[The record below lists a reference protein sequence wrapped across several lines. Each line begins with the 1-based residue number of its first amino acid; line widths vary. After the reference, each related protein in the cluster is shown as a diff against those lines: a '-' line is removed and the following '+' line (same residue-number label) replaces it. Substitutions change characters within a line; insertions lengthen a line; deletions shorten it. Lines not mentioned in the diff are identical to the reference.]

1 MSDAAVETAERP
13 AKAAKEPAA
22 LPYVNLREALSLM
35 AALSGSPDDL
45 VVRIGSAGEKRARI
59 EFSSSGS
66 RDCPLSDMHWIV
78 KGQFSFD
85 GIGGTQTAVT
95 IPANYL
101 LAALPDDPSAKV
113 TIATSKEDRAV
124 TIRHSGGTSTL
135 PLMHTKPK
143 VVEDADA
150 KVRTQKIPMAMLAQ
164 VLSRFPS
171 RFSLASAIKDDSLV
185 SNLFVDQDDKEGDL
199 IAGFAT
205 NSSAVFTC
213 LKTDDV
219 DDSDGTLA
227 GQIDINLIEVL
238 RRLPKGQFPDK
249 VTLTDHSISLS
260 HGTRWSITI
269 RRKAASQVAKAADI
283 TAQVKK
289 MVRAA
294 KNEHTYS
301 LTVAELE
308 GALKKAS
315 TFASGSTEVT
325 LSGDGQTVVMA
336 SGPEARMRTRINLIA
351 KKRKGG
357 FSPITIHGP
366 SMRQALAAFKDDDS
380 VMLTALDGGRVL
392 LLMSRYPTH
401 EKGFGNMAMLL
412 AVQTGGK

>member
-1 MSDAAVETAERP
+1 MTDTATETATET
-13 AKAAKEPAA
+13 AQAAKEAA
-22 LPYVNLREALSLM
+22 APPYISLREALSLM

-45 VVRIGSAGEKRARI
+45 VVRIGPVGEKHARV

-66 RDCPLSDMHWIV
+66 RDCPLADMHWRV
-78 KGQFSFD
+78 RGRFSFD
-85 GIGGTQTAVT
+85 GIEDMKLAPTV
-95 IPANYL
+95 PANYL

-113 TIATSKEDRAV
+113 TFAISKEDRAV

-143 VVEDADA
+143 VVETDE
-150 KVRTQKIPMAMLAQ
+150 KVKVQKLPMAMLSQ
-164 VLSRFPS
+164 VLARFPA

-185 SNLFVDQDDKEGDL
+185 SNLFVDSTDDI

-213 LKTDDV
+213 VKQDDV
-219 DDSDGTLA
+219 DDADGSLS

-238 RRLPKGQFPDK
+238 RRLPKDNFPNK
-249 VTLTDHSISLS
+249 VLLSDHAITLSYE
-260 HGTRWSITI
+260 GRWSITI

-283 TAQVKK
+283 IAQVKEVTK
-289 MVRAA
+289 GA
-294 KNEHTYS
+294 KVDHTYS

-315 TFASGSTEVT
+315 TFAAGATDVT
-325 LSGDGQTVVMA
+325 LTGDGQTVVMA
-336 SGPEARMRTRINLIA
+336 SGPEARMRTRINLVA
-351 KKRKGG
+351 KKRKSG
-357 FSPITIHGP
+357 FSPITVHGP
-366 SMRQALAAFKDDDS
+366 SLRQALAAFKDDDS
-380 VMLTALDGGRVL
+380 VLVTATKGGRVL
-392 LLMSRYPTH
+392 LLTSRFASH
-401 EKGFGNMAMLL
+401 DKGFGNMAMLL